1 MTTIDPR
8 LDQQL
13 MAYADG
19 ELPAEEAAAV
29 EARLARDPAARERL
43 RLYLETAALA
53 RAAFQ
58 EALREPV
65 PERLLA
71 AVRKA
76 TADPAGGEVVRPL
89 AAAAG
94 SRRSWRSWP
103 GLALAAGLA
112 ALVVVGWWNL
122 GPGSG
127 DELSRVLAQ
136 VPAGEQ
142 VAGIRPVQTVVT
154 ADGRLCRRYRVERED
169 GAGEGLACRERD
181 GDWRVVLWV
190 EGLDQGYAPAGGA
203 AQGPVEAAL
212 ARLGARILTPEEER
226 RRLQAR

>member
-19 ELPAEEAAAV
+19 ELPPEEAAAV
-29 EARLARDPAARERL
+29 EAQLARDPAARERL
-43 RLYLETAALA
+43 RLYLETAALT

-65 PERLLA
+65 PARLLA
-71 AVRKA
+71 AVQKA
-76 TADPAGGEVVRPL
+76 TAD
-89 AAAAG
+89 AAG
-94 SRRSWRSWP
+94 EHTGRPFAVASRRPWRRWP

-112 ALVVVGWWNL
+112 ALMVVGWWSL

-127 DELSRVLAQ
+127 DELNRVLAR

-142 VAGIRPVQTVVT
+142 VAGIRPVLTVVT

-169 GAGEGLACRERD
+169 GAGEGLACRERE

-226 RRLQAR
+226 RQLQAR